1 MGLDHGPKQNCILTR
16 RDEVIRLLIRQAQ
29 DWVIQYTGRSFVQSS
44 PDVVGWLDE
53 WVGPGTQSIRVAPY
67 RPVAE
72 EDVLRWVTPE
82 LVAVKSITSIGNRER
97 WEFAPPLE
105 YMHKDGQVITR
116 FNPDAE
122 APASR
127 PPSAVRLVTMELA
140 KAMLDHIKENPGAS
154 PETVPRSLLNQEMK
168 DLLTSYR

>member
-1 MGLDHGPKQNCILTR
+1 MTR
-16 RDEVIRLLIRQAQ
+16 RDEVIRLLICQAQ

-72 EDVLRWVTPE
+72 EDVLRVGDVAGGAPPE
-82 LVAVKSITSIGNRER
+82 LVAVKSITSIGNKER

-116 FNPDAE
+116 FDPDAE
-122 APASR
+122 APVSR
-127 PPSAVRLVTMELA
+127 PLSAVRLATMELA

-154 PETVPRSLLNQEMK
+154 PEAVFRSLLNQEMK

>member
-1 MGLDHGPKQNCILTR
+1 M
-16 RDEVIRLLIRQAQ
+16 LICQAQ

-53 WVGPGTQSIRVAPY
+53 RVGPGAQSIRVAPY

-72 EDVLRWVTPE
+72 EDVLRVGDVAGGAPSE

-105 YMHKDGQVITR
+105 YMHKDGRVCTR

-122 APASR
+122 APVSR
-127 PPSAVRLVTMELA
+127 PPSAVRLATMELA
-140 KAMLDHIKENPGAS
+140 KAMLDHIKENPAH
-154 PETVPRSLLNQEMK
+154 PQKPCPDPCLIKR
-168 DLLTSYR
+168 

>member
-1 MGLDHGPKQNCILTR
+1 M
-16 RDEVIRLLIRQAQ
+16 LIRQAQ
-29 DWVIQYTGRSFVQSS
+29 DWGIQYTGRSFVQSS
-44 PDVVGWLDE
+44 PDVLGWLDE

-72 EDVLRWVTPE
+72 EDVLRVGDVAGGAPPE

-140 KAMLDHIKENPGAS
+140 KAMLDHIKENTGAS
-154 PETVPRSLLNQEMK
+154 PEAVPRSLLNQEMK